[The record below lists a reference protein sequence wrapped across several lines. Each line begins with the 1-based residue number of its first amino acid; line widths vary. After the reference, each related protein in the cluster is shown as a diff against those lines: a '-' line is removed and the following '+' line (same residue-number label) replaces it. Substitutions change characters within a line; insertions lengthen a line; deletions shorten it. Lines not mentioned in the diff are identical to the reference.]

1 LWWQNKTAFVLLA
14 VICVPFLGLTQQ
26 TTAGVSFINY
36 NVEDGL
42 PSDEA
47 YHVMQDTRGY
57 IWISTD
63 QGVARF
69 DGQNFKSFS
78 SRNGL
83 PDDVIF
89 QTFEDHVGRIWF
101 SAFNCELSYLEGD
114 EVYEFPFNEQ
124 LLDALDGSPVCINLK
139 VDKNNN
145 VWVGYDKSGV
155 LKIDTEGNVTRPV
168 GQEPMVA
175 QKFVDETNIIYGTI
189 GRSVSFRSSRNKM
202 QKVSLDHPD
211 WEKPAEFYLN
221 GVSNIIR
228 MACIEPDK
236 ICVTTGSKNFL
247 ITDGN
252 AKLEGSLMAP
262 IISNDY
268 INGALWLGMA
278 SGGVQELFV
287 EKDQLSYGRHLL
299 NGISVS
305 HMFCDRQG
313 GIWASTLEKG
323 VFYCANPKI
332 KAVTHN
338 LEGAPLSLL
347 QVVALPD
354 SAGVYLNDRAWKVYN
369 FSSSGQLGEA
379 IPVQKARGI
388 FKMNEGIGV
397 TSGGL
402 HRVVA
407 QYAPKKISNHSTGRA
422 HDFNDVTNQILCAG
436 QFGVSLLDVNAD
448 TIRYYNIG
456 RVFRAIFET
465 NTTVLLARFDGVD
478 RLNLV
483 TSELTKVA
491 NIKGRVEDLKLIDG
505 ELFIATRNNGLII
518 VSDDSTIIMNENGG
532 LPTNT
537 IYCISYKDKD
547 RIWLGTRKGVVL
559 LDRTG
564 YEWKISC
571 VDQFGGLLANRI
583 TSLDLSDSIVA
594 VGTRKG
600 LNIFNPDD
608 IVFDW
613 ELEIFLD
620 SIRIQGDMVDKKV
633 NEIELSS
640 TGNSIEF
647 FTSGICFNCNE
658 LATYKMYVNEK
669 EILNESGHFELNDLA
684 SGEYKIRFMI
694 HDKKIGSKQLRVE
707 FSINVLKPLWERPWF
722 IILYTLI
729 LLFGA
734 LMVMRIVLKRK
745 MKRDKLISDTYVYQQ
760 RALTLQMK
768 PHFIFNSMNSIQN
781 IILTG
786 KKREAHKYI
795 ASLAR
800 LMRSN
805 LEHAD
810 VDYIALSDELDI
822 LQTYFELEQRR
833 IEQEIELNIET
844 DLSVS
849 PHLYGVPPF
858 ILQPLLENC
867 IWHGFNDDEVNDP
880 KIRVGVK
887 EDRGS
892 LLVQVED
899 NGIGLIKAGAKK
911 SLGSAKSSAIIN
923 LRLELL
929 EKQHKF
935 NAEFKITDLST
946 VGRQGTLVQF
956 RMPLK
961 KMEGQQWK

>member
-47 YHVMQDTRGY
+47 YHVMQDSRGY

-101 SAFNCELSYLEGD
+101 SAFNCALSYLEGD

-124 LLDALDGSPVCINLK
+124 LLDALDGNPVCVNLK
-139 VDKNNN
+139 VDKNDN
-145 VWVGYDKSGV
+145 VWVGYDKAGI
-155 LKIDTEGNVTRPV
+155 LKIDPKGNITRPV

-175 QKFVDETNIIYGTI
+175 QKFVDETNIIYGTV
-189 GRSVSFRSSRNKM
+189 GRSISLGARNNKM
-202 QKVSLDHPD
+202 QKVSLDHPN
-211 WEKPAEFYLN
+211 WKKTPELYLS

-236 ICVTTGSKNFL
+236 ICVTTGSKDFL
-247 ITDGN
+247 ITDGL
-252 AKLEGSLMAP
+252 AKLEGNLMTP

-278 SGGVQELFV
+278 SGGVQEIFV

-338 LEGAPLSLL
+338 LEAAPLSLL
-347 QVVALPD
+347 EVVALPD
-354 SAGVYLNDRAWKVYN
+354 SSGVYLNDRAWKVYN
-369 FSSSGQLGEA
+369 FSASGQLGKA
-379 IPVQKARGI
+379 IPLQKARGI
-388 FKMNEGIGV
+388 FKMDEGVGVSSIGLYRI
-397 TSGGL
+397 G
-402 HRVVA
+402 A
-407 QYAPKKISNHSTGRA
+407 QADAEKISKHHPGRA
-422 HDFNDVTNQILCAG
+422 HDFNAITNQIMCAG
-436 QFGVSLLDVNAD
+436 QFGVSLLDLNAD
-448 TIRYYNIG
+448 TIRYYHIG

-465 NTTVLLARFDGVD
+465 DTTVLLARFDGVD
-478 RLNLV
+478 RLNLA
-483 TSELTKVA
+483 TSELTQVA

-559 LDRTG
+559 LDRT
-564 YEWKISC
+564 EHKWKISC

-608 IVFDW
+608 IIYDW

-658 LATYKMYVNEK
+658 KATYKMYVNEK
-669 EILNESGHFELNDLA
+669 EIINESGHFELNDLA
-684 SGEYKIRFMI
+684 SGEYKVRFMI
-694 HDKKIGSKQLRVE
+694 CDKKIGSKQLGVE
-707 FSINVLKPLWERPWF
+707 FSINVLRPLWERPWF
-722 IILYTLI
+722 IVLYTLI

-734 LMVMRIVLKRK
+734 LLIMRIVLKRK

-760 RALTLQMK
+760 RALSLQMK

-810 VDYIALSDELDI
+810 VDYITLSDELDI

-844 DLSVS
+844 DLSDS
-849 PHLYGVPPF
+849 LELYGVPPF

-880 KIRVGVK
+880 KIQIRVT
-887 EDRGS
+887 EDMHS
-892 LLVQVED
+892 LVVQVED
-899 NGIGLIKAGAKK
+899 NGIGLIKAGSKK

-929 EKQHKF
+929 EKQHNF
-935 NAEFKITDLST
+935 NADFKISDLST
-946 VGRQGTLVQF
+946 VGKRGTLVEF

-961 KMEGQQWK
+961 KMGG